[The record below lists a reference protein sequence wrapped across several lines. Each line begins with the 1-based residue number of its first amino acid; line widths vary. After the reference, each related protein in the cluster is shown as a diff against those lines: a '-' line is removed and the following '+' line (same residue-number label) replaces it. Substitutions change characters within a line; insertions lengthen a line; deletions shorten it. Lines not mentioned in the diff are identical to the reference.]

1 MFTLSNFVNCFFLIL
16 FFTKK
21 KVESYQEVL
30 KIFQTNNMIRKWDGL
45 YRSMKQNAGNFVYIV
60 KGIDKYGNEKV
71 VKGNVLLIR

>member
-1 MFTLSNFVNCFFLIL
+1 MV
-16 FFTKK
+16 
-21 KVESYQEVL
+21 
-30 KIFQTNNMIRKWDGL
+30 RAWDGL